1 MKHYQNNQPIG
12 LFLGVLFLAVSAFS
26 QNVHSQSVSP
36 SAAAEDS
43 WPSRPISMII
53 PFPPGGVATVV
64 GRPIADGMAKNLEK
78 PIIMENKPGAGGG
91 IGNAYVAKAKPDGYN
106 VLFAMSSVST
116 IPETDKIAGKTASY
130 ATNQLRPIG
139 RITSDPLVIVVKS
152 EAPWKTMTEFVAD
165 AKKNPGKYN
174 FSSSGNYGTMQLPME
189 MLKTNQNIFVV
200 HIPYGGAGPAV
211 LAVLSGEVDIVA
223 SGPST
228 VVQNIK
234 AGKLRALAHT
244 GTGRMAAL
252 PDLPSLKELGIP
264 VEYNQ
269 WTGIFVPK
277 NTPEPIVK
285 KYRDALRVAVNDNS
299 IRSTIGN
306 AGSPIDYLDEPEFQA
321 FWDKDIVKM
330 NEVVRKIGK
339 LDQIAPFCLSNS
351 ISCALSPNFSRRISS
366 VCCPNVG
373 GAILNSVGVTE
384 RRIGL
389 ATNFIVPAVG

>member
-1 MKHYQNNQPIG
+1 MKQPTMHQKTG
-12 LFLGVLFLAVSAFS
+12 LFLSAILAAAALYS
-26 QNVHSQSVSP
+26 QNVFSQSVASD
-36 SAAAEDS
+36 DS

-64 GRPIADGMAKNLEK
+64 GRPISEGMSKNLEK

-116 IPETDKIAGKTASY
+116 IPETDRIAGKSASY

-139 RITSDPLVIVVKS
+139 RITSDPVVIVVRS
-152 EAPWKTMTEFVAD
+152 DAPWKTMKEFIAD
-165 AKKNPGKYN
+165 AKKNPGKFN

-228 VVQNIK
+228 VVQNVK

-244 GTGRMAAL
+244 GDSKLAAL
-252 PDLPSLKELGIP
+252 PDVPSLKELGIP

-277 NTPEPIVK
+277 STPDPIVK
-285 KYRDALRVAVNDNS
+285 KYRDALRAAVNDNS
-299 IRSTIGN
+299 IRTIIGN

-339 LDQIAPFCLSNS
+339 LD
-351 ISCALSPNFSRRISS
+351 
-366 VCCPNVG
+366 
-373 GAILNSVGVTE
+373 
-384 RRIGL
+384 
-389 ATNFIVPAVG
+389 

>member
-1 MKHYQNNQPIG
+1 MFVLDYKNS
-12 LFLGVLFLAVSAFS
+12 GVNMTQQAMHRKTGILLSVLLAAVSLYSQHVFS
-26 QNVHSQSVSP
+26 Q
-36 SAAAEDS
+36 SAASDDL
-43 WPSRPISMII
+43 WPSKPISMII

-64 GRPIADGMAKNLEK
+64 GRPISEGMSKNLEK

-116 IPETDKIAGKTASY
+116 IPETDRIAGKSASY
-130 ATNQLRPIG
+130 TTNQLRPIG
-139 RITSDPLVIVVKS
+139 RITSDPVVIVVRGDS
-152 EAPWKTMTEFVAD
+152 PWKTMKEFIAD
-165 AKKNPGKYN
+165 AKKNPGKFN

-228 VVQNIK
+228 VVQNVK

-244 GTGRMAAL
+244 GDTRLAAL
-252 PDLPSLKELGIP
+252 PDVPSLKELGIP

-277 NTPEPIVK
+277 STPDPIVK
-285 KYRDALRVAVNDNS
+285 KYRDALRAAVNDNS
-299 IRSTIGN
+299 IRTIIGN

-339 LDQIAPFCLSNS
+339 LD
-351 ISCALSPNFSRRISS
+351 
-366 VCCPNVG
+366 
-373 GAILNSVGVTE
+373 
-384 RRIGL
+384 
-389 ATNFIVPAVG
+389 

>member
-1 MKHYQNNQPIG
+1 MTQQSKHHKAGI
-12 LFLGVLFLAVSAFS
+12 LLSVLLAAVSLYS
-26 QNVHSQSVSP
+26 QHVFSQSVTSDD
-36 SAAAEDS
+36 A

-64 GRPIADGMAKNLEK
+64 GRPISEGMSKNLEK

-116 IPETDKIAGKTASY
+116 IPETDRIAGKSASY
-130 ATNQLRPIG
+130 TTNQLRPIG
-139 RITSDPLVIVVKS
+139 RITSDPVVIVVRGD
-152 EAPWKTMTEFVAD
+152 APWKTMREFIAD
-165 AKKNPGKYN
+165 AKKNPGKFN

-228 VVQNIK
+228 VVQNVK

-244 GTGRMAAL
+244 GDARLAAL
-252 PDLPSLKELGIP
+252 PDVPSLKELGIP

-277 NTPEPIVK
+277 STPDPIVK
-285 KYRDALRVAVNDNS
+285 KYRDALRAAVNDNS
-299 IRSTIGN
+299 IRAIIGN

-339 LDQIAPFCLSNS
+339 LD
-351 ISCALSPNFSRRISS
+351 
-366 VCCPNVG
+366 
-373 GAILNSVGVTE
+373 
-384 RRIGL
+384 
-389 ATNFIVPAVG
+389 

>member
-1 MKHYQNNQPIG
+1 MHSKKKQKIG
-12 LFLGVLFLAVSAFS
+12 ILLGCLFAAVSLFS
-26 QNVHSQSVSP
+26 QSASGQSA
-36 SAAAEDS
+36 SAEES
-43 WPSRPISMII
+43 WPNRPISMII

-130 ATNQLRPIG
+130 TTNQLRPIG
-139 RITSDPLVIVVKS
+139 RITSDPLVIVVKGD
-152 EAPWKTMTEFVAD
+152 APWKTMTEFVAD
-165 AKKNPGKYN
+165 AKKHPGKYN

-228 VVQNIK
+228 VVQNVK

-244 GTGRMAAL
+244 GSGRMAAL
-252 PDLPSLKELGIP
+252 PDVPSLKELGIP

-277 NTPEPIVK
+277 STPEPIVK

-306 AGSPIDYLDEPEFQA
+306 AGSPIDYLDEPEFQV
-321 FWDKDIVKM
+321 FWDKDIAKM
-330 NEVVRKIGK
+330 NEVVRRIGK
-339 LDQIAPFCLSNS
+339 LD
-351 ISCALSPNFSRRISS
+351 
-366 VCCPNVG
+366 
-373 GAILNSVGVTE
+373 
-384 RRIGL
+384 
-389 ATNFIVPAVG
+389 

>member
-1 MKHYQNNQPIG
+1 MHSKKKQKIG
-12 LFLGVLFLAVSAFS
+12 ILLGCLFAAVSLFS
-26 QNVHSQSVSP
+26 QSASGQSA
-36 SAAAEDS
+36 SAEES
-43 WPSRPISMII
+43 WPNRPISMII

-130 ATNQLRPIG
+130 TTNQLRPIG
-139 RITSDPLVIVVKS
+139 RITSDPLVIVVKGD
-152 EAPWKTMTEFVAD
+152 APWKTMTEFVAD
-165 AKKNPGKYN
+165 AKKHPGKYN

-244 GTGRMAAL
+244 GSGKMAAL
-252 PDLPSLKELGIP
+252 PDVPSLKELGIP

-277 NTPEPIVK
+277 STPEPIVK

-306 AGSPIDYLDEPEFQA
+306 AGSPIDYLDEPEFQV
-321 FWDKDIVKM
+321 FWDKDIAKM
-330 NEVVRKIGK
+330 NEVVRRIGK
-339 LDQIAPFCLSNS
+339 LD
-351 ISCALSPNFSRRISS
+351 
-366 VCCPNVG
+366 
-373 GAILNSVGVTE
+373 
-384 RRIGL
+384 
-389 ATNFIVPAVG
+389 

>member
-1 MKHYQNNQPIG
+1 MFVLDYKNSGVNMTQQSKHHKAGI
-12 LFLGVLFLAVSAFS
+12 LLSVLLAAVSLYS
-26 QNVHSQSVSP
+26 QHVFSQSVTSDD
-36 SAAAEDS
+36 A

-64 GRPIADGMAKNLEK
+64 GRPISEGMSKNLEK

-116 IPETDKIAGKTASY
+116 IPETDRIAGKSASY
-130 ATNQLRPIG
+130 TTNQLRPIG
-139 RITSDPLVIVVKS
+139 RITSDPVVIVVRGD
-152 EAPWKTMTEFVAD
+152 APWKTMREFIAD
-165 AKKNPGKYN
+165 AKKNPGKFN

-228 VVQNIK
+228 VVQNVK

-244 GTGRMAAL
+244 GDARLAAL
-252 PDLPSLKELGIP
+252 PDVPSLKELGIP

-277 NTPEPIVK
+277 STPDPIVK
-285 KYRDALRVAVNDNS
+285 KYRDALRAAVNDNS
-299 IRSTIGN
+299 IRAIIGN

-339 LDQIAPFCLSNS
+339 LD
-351 ISCALSPNFSRRISS
+351 
-366 VCCPNVG
+366 
-373 GAILNSVGVTE
+373 
-384 RRIGL
+384 
-389 ATNFIVPAVG
+389 

>member
-1 MKHYQNNQPIG
+1 MHSKKKQKIG
-12 LFLGVLFLAVSAFS
+12 ILLGCLFASVSLFS
-26 QNVHSQSVSP
+26 QSASGQSAP
-36 SAAAEDS
+36 AEES
-43 WPSRPISMII
+43 WPNRPISMII

-78 PIIMENKPGAGGG
+78 PIIMENKPGGGGG

-130 ATNQLRPIG
+130 STNQLRPIG

-152 EAPWKTMTEFVAD
+152 DAPWKTMAEFVAD
-165 AKKNPGKYN
+165 AKKYPGKYN

-244 GTGRMAAL
+244 GSGKMAAL
-252 PDLPSLKELGIP
+252 PDVPSLKELGIP

-277 NTPEPIVK
+277 STPEPIVK

-306 AGSPIDYLDEPEFQA
+306 AGSPIDYLDEPEFQV
-321 FWDKDIVKM
+321 FWDKDIAKM

-339 LDQIAPFCLSNS
+339 LD
-351 ISCALSPNFSRRISS
+351 
-366 VCCPNVG
+366 
-373 GAILNSVGVTE
+373 
-384 RRIGL
+384 
-389 ATNFIVPAVG
+389 

>member
-1 MKHYQNNQPIG
+1 MKSYPGYKRI
-12 LFLGVLFLAVSAFS
+12 GVLLGTAFALAAAFS
-26 QNVHSQSVSP
+26 Q
-36 SAAAEDS
+36 AAYGQAATADDV
-43 WPSRPISMII
+43 WPSKPISMTI

-78 PIIMENKPGAGGG
+78 PIIMENRPGAGGG

-130 ATNQLRPIG
+130 TTNQLRPIG
-139 RITSDPLVIVVKS
+139 RITSDPLVIVVKGD
-152 EAPWKTMTEFVAD
+152 APWKTMPEFIAD

-244 GTGRMAAL
+244 GTGKMAAL
-252 PDLPSLKELGIP
+252 PDVPSLKELGIP

-285 KYRDALRVAVNDNS
+285 KYRDSLRAAVNDNS
-299 IRSTIGN
+299 IRATIGN
-306 AGSPIDYLDEPEFQA
+306 AGSPIDYLDEPEFQV

-330 NEVVRKIGK
+330 NEVVRKIG
-339 LDQIAPFCLSNS
+339 
-351 ISCALSPNFSRRISS
+351 RID
-366 VCCPNVG
+366 
-373 GAILNSVGVTE
+373 
-384 RRIGL
+384 
-389 ATNFIVPAVG
+389 

>member
-1 MKHYQNNQPIG
+1 
-12 LFLGVLFLAVSAFS
+12 
-26 QNVHSQSVSP
+26 
-36 SAAAEDS
+36 
-43 WPSRPISMII
+43 
-53 PFPPGGVATVV
+53 
-64 GRPIADGMAKNLEK
+64 
-78 PIIMENKPGAGGG
+78 
-91 IGNAYVAKAKPDGYN
+91 
-106 VLFAMSSVST
+106 MSSVST
-116 IPETDKIAGKTASY
+116 IPETDRIAGKSASY

-139 RITSDPLVIVVKS
+139 RITSDPVVIVVRS
-152 EAPWKTMTEFVAD
+152 DAPWKTMKEFIAD
-165 AKKNPGKYN
+165 AKKNPGKFN

-228 VVQNIK
+228 VVQNVK

-244 GTGRMAAL
+244 GDTRIAAL
-252 PDLPSLKELGIP
+252 PDVPSLKELGIP

-277 NTPEPIVK
+277 STPDPIVK
-285 KYRDALRVAVNDNS
+285 KYRDALRAAVNDNS
-299 IRSTIGN
+299 IRSIIGN

-339 LDQIAPFCLSNS
+339 LD
-351 ISCALSPNFSRRISS
+351 
-366 VCCPNVG
+366 
-373 GAILNSVGVTE
+373 
-384 RRIGL
+384 
-389 ATNFIVPAVG
+389 

>member
-1 MKHYQNNQPIG
+1 MTQEAKHHKT
-12 LFLGVLFLAVSAFS
+12 GVLLSMLLAAVSLYS
-26 QNVHSQSVSP
+26 QPVFSQSVASD
-36 SAAAEDS
+36 DS

-64 GRPIADGMAKNLEK
+64 GRPISEGMSKNLEK

-116 IPETDKIAGKTASY
+116 IPETDRIAGKSASY

-139 RITSDPLVIVVKS
+139 RITSDPVVIVVKS
-152 EAPWKTMTEFVAD
+152 DAPWKTMSEFIAD
-165 AKKNPGKYN
+165 AKKNPGKFN

-228 VVQNIK
+228 VVQNVK

-244 GTGRMAAL
+244 GNTRIAAL
-252 PDLPSLKELGIP
+252 PDVPSLKELGIP
-264 VEYNQ
+264 IEYNQ

-277 NTPEPIVK
+277 STPDPIVK
-285 KYRDALRVAVNDNS
+285 KYRDALRAAVNDNS
-299 IRSTIGN
+299 IRTIIGN

-339 LDQIAPFCLSNS
+339 LD
-351 ISCALSPNFSRRISS
+351 
-366 VCCPNVG
+366 
-373 GAILNSVGVTE
+373 
-384 RRIGL
+384 
-389 ATNFIVPAVG
+389 

>member
-1 MKHYQNNQPIG
+1 MFVLDYKNSVVNMTKQTKHHKTGI
-12 LFLGVLFLAVSAFS
+12 LLSVLLAAVSIY
-26 QNVHSQSVSP
+26 SQSVFSQ
-36 SAAAEDS
+36 SVASDDS

-64 GRPIADGMAKNLEK
+64 GRPISEGMSKNLEK

-116 IPETDKIAGKTASY
+116 IPETDRIAGKSASY

-139 RITSDPLVIVVKS
+139 RITSDPVVIVVRS
-152 EAPWKTMTEFVAD
+152 DAPWKTMREFIAD

-228 VVQNIK
+228 VVQNVK

-244 GTGRMAAL
+244 GDTRIAAL
-252 PDLPSLKELGIP
+252 PDVPSLKELGIP

-277 NTPEPIVK
+277 STPDPIVK
-285 KYRDALRVAVNDNS
+285 KYRDALRAAVNDNS
-299 IRSTIGN
+299 IRSIIGN

-339 LDQIAPFCLSNS
+339 LD
-351 ISCALSPNFSRRISS
+351 
-366 VCCPNVG
+366 
-373 GAILNSVGVTE
+373 
-384 RRIGL
+384 
-389 ATNFIVPAVG
+389 